1 MGLLDTPLVSEMDE
15 VEKKAKKGDD
25 AALEMILAMGTSL
38 GVRRVRSFQAQG
50 LPLREAMEKAGVA
63 IVCIR

>member
-15 VEKKAKKGDD
+15 VEKKAKKGDEE
-25 AALEMILAMGTSL
+25 ALEMILAMGTSL
-38 GVRRVRSFQAQG
+38 GIRRVRAFQAQG
-50 LPLREAMEKAGVA
+50 LTLREAMEKSGVA